1 MPSTIP
7 PANEPP
13 LKPEPLSGHGVVT
26 GLAVTLV
33 ALVSAADDKDDIEPD
48 DDAVTLDTGETD
60 EEFVT
65 A

>member
-1 MPSTIP
+1 M
-7 PANEPP
+7 
-13 LKPEPLSGHGVVT
+13 T